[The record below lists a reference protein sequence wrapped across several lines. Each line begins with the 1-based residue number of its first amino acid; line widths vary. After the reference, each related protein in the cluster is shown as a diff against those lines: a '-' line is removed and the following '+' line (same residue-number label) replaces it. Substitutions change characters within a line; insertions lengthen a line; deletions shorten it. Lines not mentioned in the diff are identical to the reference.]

1 MVSGELIVQL
11 FIIAGGILGYFKLRQ
26 EHTSQIDTLKVNS
39 QMDRERIQTEM
50 EKTTSDNMRENQKL
64 IRETLAQ
71 ERAESVRKDRSI
83 EQLSQDNA
91 RHSELRAESETKA
104 EERSKQIIVLERQ
117 LGNTINKALEEAKRA
132 ERELV
137 RREYVEKENEA
148 LKQERVEILKER
160 SELRARVTDLEVQV
174 PKMEI
179 EIEALRQQVA
189 QLMKEKEA
197 LAAAVA
203 GNEAA

>member
-26 EHTSQIDTLKVNS
+26 EHTSQIDTLKVNARNE
-39 QMDRERIQTEM
+39 RERIQTEM

-104 EERSKQIIVLERQ
+104 EERGKQIIVMERQ